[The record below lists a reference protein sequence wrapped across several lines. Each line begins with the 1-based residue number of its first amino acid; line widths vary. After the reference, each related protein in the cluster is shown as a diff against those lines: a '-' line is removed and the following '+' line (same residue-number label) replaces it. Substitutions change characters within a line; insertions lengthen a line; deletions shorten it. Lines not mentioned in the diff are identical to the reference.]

1 VSLISLI
8 RRPRQD
14 FVVVV
19 VVVVVVAVVVVVVVV
34 VVIQIQISPRHVE
47 SSMPM

>member
-1 VSLISLI
+1 MSLISLI

-19 VVVVVVAVVVVVVVV
+19 VVVAAVVVVVVV
-34 VVIQIQISPRHVE
+34 QIQISPRHVE

>member
-1 VSLISLI
+1 MSLISLI

-19 VVVVVVAVVVVVVVV
+19 VVVVAAVVVVVV
-34 VVIQIQISPRHVE
+34 QIQISPRHVE